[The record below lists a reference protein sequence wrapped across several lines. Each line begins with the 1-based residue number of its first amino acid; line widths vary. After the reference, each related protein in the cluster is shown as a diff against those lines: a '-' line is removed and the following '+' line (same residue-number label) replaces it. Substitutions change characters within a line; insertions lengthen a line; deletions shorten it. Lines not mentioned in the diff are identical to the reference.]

1 MRTDEHE
8 PSLAAGHEVTD
19 APVRPIVLVG
29 GAIALTAALVFGLS
43 ITVFRYFSQRPVE
56 APPNPMAAEAPQF
69 PPAPRIEVAPSIEY
83 RQLRAQEDQILSTY
97 GWMDRKAGTVRIPI
111 DRAIDLQLQR
121 GFPARKEALK
131 K

>member
-1 MRTDEHE
+1 MITDEHN
-8 PSLAAGHEVTD
+8 PSAVAGHELTD

-29 GAIALTAALVFGLS
+29 GAIALITAVVFGLS
-43 ITVFRYFSQRPVE
+43 IGVFRFFSERPAE

-69 PPAPRIEVAPSIEY
+69 PPAPRIQVEPSIEY
-83 RQLRAQEDQILSTY
+83 QQLRAQEDQILSTY
-97 GWMDRKAGTVRIPI
+97 GWVDRKAGTVRMPI

-121 GFPARKEALK
+121 GFPVSKEAPK